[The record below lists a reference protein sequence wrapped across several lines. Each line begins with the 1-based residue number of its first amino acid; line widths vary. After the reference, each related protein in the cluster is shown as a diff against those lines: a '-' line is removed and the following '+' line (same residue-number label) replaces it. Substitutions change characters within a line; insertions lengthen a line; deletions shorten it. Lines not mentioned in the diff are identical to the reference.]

1 MDEDVLQ
8 LFTDSMKFSMDTFRM
23 KDGIFLNRSEYIIKS
38 KKEELYDTAIP
49 NPNSI
54 FLRNTAFY
62 SLLINDYELAMS
74 SLEINLDVVN
84 QLFAY
89 GESYLW
95 YITSLFEVLR
105 FIVIKAPPKIKK
117 RIIKEK
123 LNYLT
128 KAEKIV
134 SFSKAGNI
142 QICNLQECYYNNLN
156 VEKLDKISNII

>member
-1 MDEDVLQ
+1 
-8 LFTDSMKFSMDTFRM
+8 MKFSMATFRM
-23 KDGIFLNRSEYIIKS
+23 KDGIFLNKSEYVIKS

-62 SLLINDYELAMS
+62 SLIFDDYELAMS

-84 QLFAY
+84 QLFEY

-95 YITSLFEVLR
+95 YIASLFEILR
-105 FIVIKAPPKIKK
+105 FIVIKVPPKNKK

-134 SFSKAGNI
+134 NFSKARNI
-142 QICNLQECYYNNLN
+142 QICNLYECYCNNLN
-156 VEKLDKISNII
+156 LKKLNEISNII